1 LNEGIEYPVPKLK
14 KGNFFRSRL
23 YMTVE
28 VRMEVRRRKK
38 IEQEENMK
46 TQRFGIT
53 VIGIFTGLVLF
64 LGLSLAE
71 NTVSLEGIITDNH
84 GTTVSGV
91 KVVAQNTNTQIL
103 YNSKTD
109 SKGHFAFRNLPVGMY
124 DVWVEM
130 PGFQAVKQTGIHV
143 RTGKTALLNFTL
155 HLEGSTIVPA
165 QPVKDELAEEELTN
179 PKSDKRVLGGV
190 VGGVLGGVVG
200 EVAAPY
206 RHKLQDASYFQQY
219 PQNWNTEEYGRI
231 YENSFLLAL
240 DNPLSTFSIDVDT
253 ASYSNV
259 RRFINSN
266 QFPYEDA
273 VRIEE
278 MINYFSYDYPL
289 PKDNHPFS
297 IFTEIS
303 TCPWNDAH
311 RLIHIGL
318 QGKKLE
324 SRELPPSNL
333 VFLLDVSGSMS
344 PPNKLPLLQQA
355 FKLLVKE
362 LGANDRVSLVV
373 YAGAAGL
380 VLPSTAATQ
389 KETIIAAIDRLHAGG
404 STAGGAGIK
413 LAYKVA
419 EENFIQ
425 EGNNRII
432 LATDGDFNVGVSSTS
447 ELVRMIEDYRK
458 KGIFLTIL
466 GFGMGNYKD
475 GRMEQ
480 LADKGNGNYYY
491 IDNLMEAKKVFVN
504 DMRGTLFTIAKDVK
518 LQIEFNPAKVKAYRL
533 IGYENRLLKKED
545 FDDDTKDAGELGA
558 GHTVTALY
566 EVIPY
571 GSQKEIPGVDDL
583 KYQDNRISP
592 EAFKSKEIMTL
603 KLRYKKPDG
612 KKSRLIVHPLKDK
625 NVSLAKTSDNFK
637 FSAAVAAFG
646 MLLRDSEYK
655 GGSSYE
661 SVLKLAR
668 DGKGKDFFG
677 YRSEFIQLVEKCS
690 LLESVRSTGN

>member
-1 LNEGIEYPVPKLK
+1 MNEGIEYPVPKLK

-23 YMTVE
+23 YMNVE
-28 VRMEVRRRKK
+28 VRMKVRGRKK
-38 IEQEENMK
+38 FEQEENMK
-46 TQRFGIT
+46 TQRFAIT
-53 VIGIFTGLVLF
+53 VIGILTGLMLF

-71 NTVSLEGIITDNH
+71 NTISLEGIITDNH

-109 SKGHFAFRNLPVGMY
+109 SKGHFAFRNLPAGMY
-124 DVWVEM
+124 DVWVEL

-155 HLEGSTIVPA
+155 HLEGNTIVPA
-165 QPVKDELAEEELTN
+165 QPVEAELADE
-179 PKSDKRVLGGV
+179 KSDKRVLGGV
-190 VGGVLGGVVG
+190 VGGVLTGAHK
-200 EVAAPY
+200 EAHYRHKSQVAAP
-206 RHKLQDASYFQQY
+206 FQQY

-231 YENSFLLAL
+231 YENSYLLAL

-266 QFPYEDA
+266 QFPYKDA

-297 IFTEIS
+297 IYTEIS

-318 QGKKLE
+318 QGKELE
-324 SRELPPSNL
+324 TKKLPPSNL

-344 PPNKLPLLQQA
+344 PANKLPLLQHA

-362 LGANDRVSLVV
+362 LGANDRVSIVV

-389 KETIIAAIDRLHAGG
+389 EDAIIAAIDRLHAGG

-432 LATDGDFNVGVSSTS
+432 LATDGDFNIGVSSTS

-518 LQIEFNPAKVKAYRL
+518 LQLEFNPAKVKAYRL

-545 FDDDTKDAGELGA
+545 FADDTKDAGELGA

-566 EVIPY
+566 EIIPY
-571 GSQKEIPGVDDL
+571 GSQEEIPGVDDL

-592 EAFKSKEIMTL
+592 EALKSKEIMTL

-612 KKSRLIVHPLKDK
+612 NKSKLIVHPLKDR
-625 NVSLAKTSDNFK
+625 NIVLAKTSDNFK
-637 FSAAVAAFG
+637 FSSAVAAFG
-646 MLLRDSEYK
+646 MLLRDSEFK
-655 GGSSYE
+655 GTTTYE
-661 SVLKLAR
+661 SVLNLAR
-668 DGKGKDFFG
+668 NGKGKDFFG

-690 LLESVRSTGN
+690 LLESVRPTGN

>member
-23 YMTVE
+23 YMNVE
-28 VRMEVRRRKK
+28 VRMKVRGRKK
-38 IEQEENMK
+38 FEQEENMK
-46 TQRFGIT
+46 TQRFAIT
-53 VIGIFTGLVLF
+53 VIGILTGLMLF

-71 NTVSLEGIITDNH
+71 NTISLEGIITDNH

-109 SKGHFAFRNLPVGMY
+109 SKGHFAFRNLPAGMY
-124 DVWVEM
+124 DVWVEL

-155 HLEGSTIVPA
+155 HLEGNTIVPA
-165 QPVKDELAEEELTN
+165 QPVEAELADE
-179 PKSDKRVLGGV
+179 KSDKRVLGGV
-190 VGGVLGGVVG
+190 VGGVLTGAHK
-200 EVAAPY
+200 EAHYRHKSQVAAP
-206 RHKLQDASYFQQY
+206 FQQY

-231 YENSFLLAL
+231 YENSYLLAL

-266 QFPYEDA
+266 QFPYKDA

-297 IFTEIS
+297 IYTEIS

-318 QGKKLE
+318 QGKELE
-324 SRELPPSNL
+324 TKKLPPSNL

-344 PPNKLPLLQQA
+344 PANKLPLLQHA

-362 LGANDRVSLVV
+362 LGANDRVSIVV

-389 KETIIAAIDRLHAGG
+389 EDAIIAAIDRLHAGG

-432 LATDGDFNVGVSSTS
+432 LATDGDFNIGVSSTS

-518 LQIEFNPAKVKAYRL
+518 LQLEFNPAKVKAYRL

-545 FDDDTKDAGELGA
+545 FADDTKDAGELGA

-566 EVIPY
+566 EIIPY
-571 GSQKEIPGVDDL
+571 GSQEEIPGVDDL

-592 EAFKSKEIMTL
+592 EALKSKEIMTL

-612 KKSRLIVHPLKDK
+612 NKSKLIVHPLKDR
-625 NVSLAKTSDNFK
+625 NIVLAKTSDNFK
-637 FSAAVAAFG
+637 FSSAVAAFG
-646 MLLRDSEYK
+646 MLLRDSEFK
-655 GGSSYE
+655 GTTTYE
-661 SVLKLAR
+661 SVLNLAR
-668 DGKGKDFFG
+668 NGKGKDFFG

-690 LLESVRSTGN
+690 LLESVRPTGN

>member
-1 LNEGIEYPVPKLK
+1 
-14 KGNFFRSRL
+14 
-23 YMTVE
+23 
-28 VRMEVRRRKK
+28 
-38 IEQEENMK
+38 MK
-46 TQRFGIT
+46 TQRLGTT
-53 VIGIFTGLVLF
+53 VIGILTGLILF

-71 NTVSLEGIITDNH
+71 NPASLGGIIKDNH
-84 GTTVSGV
+84 GTAVSGV
-91 KVVAQNTNTQIL
+91 KVVAQNTSTKIL

-109 SKGHFAFRNLPVGMY
+109 NKGHFAFRNLPAGMY
-124 DVWVEM
+124 DVWVDL
-130 PGFQAVKQTGIHV
+130 PGFRAVKHTGIHV
-143 RTGKTALLNFTL
+143 RTGKTAKANFTL
-155 HLEGSTIVPA
+155 RLEGNTIVPA
-165 QPVKDELAEEELTN
+165 QPVEERIADE
-179 PKSDKRVLGGV
+179 KSDKRVLGNV
-190 VGGVLGGVVG
+190 VGGISNEPRKEAL
-200 EVAAPY
+200 Y
-206 RHKLQDASYFQQY
+206 RHKPQTALSFQQDH
-219 PQNWNTEEYGRI
+219 QDWNTEEYGRI

-259 RRFINSN
+259 RRFINSS
-266 QFPYEDA
+266 QFPYKDA

-297 IFTEIS
+297 ICTEIS

-324 SRELPPSNL
+324 PKKLPPSNL

-355 FKLLVKE
+355 FKLLIKE
-362 LGANDRVSLVV
+362 LGAKDRVSIVV

-380 VLPSTAATQ
+380 VLPSTEALNKDA
-389 KETIIAAIDRLHAGG
+389 IIGAIDRLHAGG

-419 EENFIQ
+419 EGNYIQ

-545 FDDDTKDAGELGA
+545 FADDTKDAGELGA

-566 EVIPY
+566 EIIPY
-571 GSQKEIPGVDDL
+571 GSKEEILGVDDL

-592 EAFKSKEIMTL
+592 QAFRSKEIMTL

-612 KKSRLIVHPLKDK
+612 NKSRLIVHPLKDK
-625 NVSLAKTSDNFK
+625 NISLARTSDNFK

-646 MLLRDSEYK
+646 MLLRDSEFKGDATYK
-655 GGSSYE
+655 
-661 SVLKLAR
+661 SVIDLAR
-668 DGKGKDFFG
+668 NGKGTDVFG
-677 YRSEFIQLVEKCS
+677 YRSEFIQLVKKCS
-690 LLESVRSTGN
+690 LMESVRSSNN

>member
-1 LNEGIEYPVPKLK
+1 
-14 KGNFFRSRL
+14 
-23 YMTVE
+23 
-28 VRMEVRRRKK
+28 
-38 IEQEENMK
+38 
-46 TQRFGIT
+46 
-53 VIGIFTGLVLF
+53 
-64 LGLSLAE
+64 
-71 NTVSLEGIITDNH
+71 
-84 GTTVSGV
+84 
-91 KVVAQNTNTQIL
+91 
-103 YNSKTD
+103 
-109 SKGHFAFRNLPVGMY
+109 
-124 DVWVEM
+124 
-130 PGFQAVKQTGIHV
+130 
-143 RTGKTALLNFTL
+143 
-155 HLEGSTIVPA
+155 
-165 QPVKDELAEEELTN
+165 
-179 PKSDKRVLGGV
+179 
-190 VGGVLGGVVG
+190 
-200 EVAAPY
+200 
-206 RHKLQDASYFQQY
+206 
-219 PQNWNTEEYGRI
+219 
-231 YENSFLLAL
+231 
-240 DNPLSTFSIDVDT
+240 
-253 ASYSNV
+253 
-259 RRFINSN
+259 
-266 QFPYEDA
+266 
-273 VRIEE
+273 

-297 IFTEIS
+297 IYTEIS

-318 QGKKLE
+318 QGKELE
-324 SRELPPSNL
+324 SKKLPPSNL

-344 PPNKLPLLQQA
+344 PANKLPLLQNA

-362 LGANDRVSLVV
+362 LGANDRASIVV

-389 KETIIAAIDRLHAGG
+389 KDAIIAAIDRLHAGG

-419 EENFIQ
+419 EKNFIQ

-432 LATDGDFNVGVSSTS
+432 LATDGDFNIGVSSTS

-545 FDDDTKDAGELGA
+545 FADDSKDAGELGA

-566 EVIPY
+566 EIIPY
-571 GSQKEIPGVDDL
+571 GSQEAIPGVDDL

-592 EAFKSKEIMTL
+592 EALKSKEIMTL

-612 KKSRLIVHPLKDK
+612 NKSKLIIHPLRDRDI
-625 NVSLAKTSDNFK
+625 VLAKTSDNFK
-637 FSAAVAAFG
+637 FSSAVAAFG
-646 MLLRDSEYK
+646 MLLCDSEFK
-655 GGSSYE
+655 GDTTYE
-661 SVLKLAR
+661 SVLNLAR

-677 YRSEFIQLVEKCS
+677 YRAEFIQLVEKCS
-690 LLESVRSTGN
+690 LLESFRPTGN

>member
-1 LNEGIEYPVPKLK
+1 
-14 KGNFFRSRL
+14 
-23 YMTVE
+23 M
-28 VRMEVRRRKK
+28 
-38 IEQEENMK
+38 
-46 TQRFGIT
+46 
-53 VIGIFTGLVLF
+53 IGILTGLMLF

-71 NTVSLEGIITDNH
+71 NPASLEGIIKDNH
-84 GTTVSGV
+84 GTAVSGV
-91 KVVAQNTNTQIL
+91 KVIGQNISTQIL
-103 YNSKTD
+103 YSSKTD
-109 SKGHFAFRNLPVGMY
+109 SKGHFAFSNLPAGIY
-124 DVWVEM
+124 DVWVDM
-130 PGFQAVKQTGIHV
+130 PGFRAVKQTNIPV
-143 RTGKTALLNFTL
+143 RARKTSKVNFTL
-155 HLEGSTIVPA
+155 HLEGNTIVPA
-165 QPVKDELAEEELTN
+165 QPVEEKLSDE
-179 PKSDKRVLGGV
+179 KSDKHVLGNV
-190 VGGVLGGVVG
+190 AGGVLT
-200 EVAAPY
+200 EARKESLY
-206 RHKLQDASYFQQY
+206 RHKPQVASPFQQY
-219 PQNWNTEEYGRI
+219 PQNWNTEEYDRI
-231 YENSFLLAL
+231 YENRFLLAR

-259 RRFINSN
+259 RRFINST
-266 QFPYEDA
+266 QFPYKDA

-297 IFTEIS
+297 ICTEIS

-324 SRELPPSNL
+324 SKKVPLSNL

-344 PPNKLPLLQQA
+344 PANKLPLLQQA

-362 LGANDRVSLVV
+362 LGAKDRVSIVV

-380 VLPSTAATQ
+380 VLPSTEAT
-389 KETIIAAIDRLHAGG
+389 KKDAIIAAIDRLHAGG

-413 LAYKVA
+413 LAYQVA

-447 ELVRMIEDYRK
+447 ELVRMIEDHRK

-491 IDNLMEAKKVFVN
+491 IDNLLEAKKVFVN

-533 IGYENRLLKKED
+533 IGYENRLLEKED
-545 FDDDTKDAGELGA
+545 FEDDTKDAGELGA

-566 EVIPY
+566 EIIPY
-571 GSQKEIPGVDDL
+571 GSQEEIPGIEDL
-583 KYQDNRISP
+583 RYQDNRISP
-592 EAFKSKEIMTL
+592 KAFESKEIMTL
-603 KLRYKKPDG
+603 KLRYKKPEG
-612 KKSRLIVHPLKDK
+612 KKSKLIVHPLNDRDISLDK
-625 NVSLAKTSDNFK
+625 ASDNFK

-646 MLLRDSEYK
+646 MLLRDSEFKGDTTYK
-655 GGSSYE
+655 
-661 SVLKLAR
+661 SVLDLAR
-668 DGKGKDFFG
+668 NGKGKDVFG
-677 YRSEFIQLVEKCS
+677 YRSEFIQLVERCS
-690 LLESVRSTGN
+690 LLESVRSIGN